1 MSDDLRA
8 HGLGIQPPDSVDV
21 SLERNP
27 DDSWDPAYLR
37 TRVAHYRSLAQGYE
51 QLLRRMGA
59 CCRFHKWERRLLW
72 WWDRL
77 LH

>member
-8 HGLGIQPPDSVDV
+8 HGLGIQPPDQIRLD
-21 SLERNP
+21 P

-51 QLLRRMGA
+51 QVLWRMGA
-59 CCRFHKWERRLLW
+59 CCRFHKWERRLLG

-77 LH
+77 RGSG